1 MIGEYYDYKGE
12 KLTQAQIAQRE
23 GINRS
28 TLADWFK
35 RTGSMESAVEGAKKS
50 LAQRNIDYNGEVLSL
65 KAIAERENIKFETLK
80 KNLEETN
87 DIYEAVRLTLESK
100 QKRSGD
106 ILYKGQMMTA
116 NAIALMEDLDAKSLR
131 RHLEEQNG
139 NIEEAIRIA
148 KESRDLHRGNILYN
162 GKIMS
167 ITGIAAKEGVKHET
181 LKAYFD
187 LYGNIDKAVL
197 ITKKAQSKRREA
209 LLRGKKVTHEDLSKY
224 LGISRFRL
232 EKMLKAGITPEEIE
246 AKQKR
251 GVRKEEQIQYDET
264 SLYRYC
270 LDNSYNYWA
279 ILYLIRNYNK
289 TPQEAIEGYVR
300 NGQQTPNKWIYEK
313 YDVLLKHL
321 VLKFGI
327 DSNRLVKIMKENN
340 CPIEDAV
347 QELVFINNN
356 DPSFKSA
363 EIEWLK
369 ELYPFLKELSKE
381 EFEYAKETFY
391 ITDRELEFLRDKDRK
406 IEIVKRQLL
415 LFEFSQIIDLWPREE
430 LLEMLD
436 LYNVS
441 QDERRTIVLDLYKP
455 FNNGVIDPAEETR
468 KVALNR
474 MVLEKDAYIDNLP
487 EKDKEYIKGKR
498 RLLEIIDP
506 QGSRMSANIAKQ

>member
-35 RTGSMESAVEGAKKS
+35 KTGSMELAVDGARKS
-50 LAQRNIDYNGEVLSL
+50 FAQRNIDYNGEILNL

-87 DIYEAVRLTLESK
+87 NIYEAVRLTLESK
-100 QKRSGD
+100 QKRNGD

-116 NAIALMEDLDAKSLR
+116 NAIAELEDLDAKSLR
-131 RHLEEQNG
+131 RYIEESEG
-139 NIEEAIRIA
+139 NIEEAVRLA
-148 KESRDLHRGNILYN
+148 KEGRDLHRGNILYN
-162 GKIMS
+162 GRIMS
-167 ITGIAAKEGVKHET
+167 ISGIAAKEGIKRET
-181 LKAYFD
+181 LKEYFD

-209 LLRGKKVTHEDLSKY
+209 LLRGKKVSHEDLSKY

-246 AKQKR
+246 RKQKR
-251 GVRKEEQIQYDET
+251 GAKKEEQIRYDET

-270 LDNSYNYWA
+270 LDNSYNYWV

-289 TPQEAIEGYVR
+289 TPEEAIEGYIK

-347 QELVFINNN
+347 QELVFITNN
-356 DPSFKSA
+356 DPSFKKA
-363 EIEWLK
+363 EIDWLK

-381 EFEYAKETFY
+381 EFGYAKETFF
-391 ITDRELEFLRDKDRK
+391 ITDRELDFLKDKDRK

-415 LFEFSQIIDLWPREE
+415 LFEFSQIIDIWPREE

-441 QDERRTIVLDLYKP
+441 SDERKTIALDLYRP
-455 FNNGVIDPAEETR
+455 FNNGVIDVAEDSKRE
-468 KVALNR
+468 ALNR
-474 MVLEKDAYIDNLP
+474 LVLDKEASIDNLP
-487 EKDKEYIKGKR
+487 ETDKEYIKGKR
-498 RLLEIIDP
+498 KILEIIDP
-506 QGSRMSANIAKQ
+506 QGSAMSPNIAK